1 MLCLCNFGG
10 KYCFTDVDQFQRHLQ
25 TRHISFAKKKIFLA
39 VRKRRLLLKNN
50 VRVEVKTIFKLILCF
65 CFYEEIGTNSAIIV
79 CDLQVTVIGVKIT
92 TNYGDLLHSL
102 FLAVPDARKL
112 KKHSFKQQKSSWRQQ
127 YTCELIY
134 KMQNCSCWVNLQ
146 T

>member
-1 MLCLCNFGG
+1 M
-10 KYCFTDVDQFQRHLQ
+10 
-25 TRHISFAKKKIFLA
+25 
-39 VRKRRLLLKNN
+39 
-50 VRVEVKTIFKLILCF
+50 
-65 CFYEEIGTNSAIIV
+65 
-79 CDLQVTVIGVKIT
+79 VTVIGVKIT

-134 KMQNCSCWVNLQ
+134 KM
-146 T
+146 